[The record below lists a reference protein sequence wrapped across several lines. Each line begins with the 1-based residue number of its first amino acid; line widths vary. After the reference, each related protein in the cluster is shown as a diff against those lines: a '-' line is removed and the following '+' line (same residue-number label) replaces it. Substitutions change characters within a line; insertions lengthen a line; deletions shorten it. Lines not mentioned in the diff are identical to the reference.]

1 MTPKYAKVSQIADR
15 FRVSVDAV
23 YLWIR
28 QGKIPSD
35 CVARI
40 AGTVR
45 VDEEQFE
52 QRLRSGAL
60 FQPRGRKRPALPE
73 PESGKPL
80 VSKIAEDNFS
90 TVGNAPP
97 AEGNQSASVNCRA
110 PTANDIQAALTEG
123 KRKHAA
129 ELWQKLRT
137 SVGLHATKRYLYTTA
152 AQDRAEYYRWER
164 GELPDGSQA
173 DRDIRKVLLKPFS

>member
-1 MTPKYAKVSQIADR
+1 MTPKYAKVSEIADR

-28 QGKIPSD
+28 QGRIPAE

-60 FQPRGRKRPALPE
+60 CQPRGPKRTAPPE
-73 PESGKPL
+73 PETGKPL
-80 VSKIAEDNFS
+80 VSTMAEDSFA
-90 TVGNAPP
+90 TVGRGSGS
-97 AEGNQSASVNCRA
+97 EHRWAS
-110 PTANDIQAALTEG
+110 ESG
-123 KRKHAA
+123 
-129 ELWQKLRT
+129 
-137 SVGLHATKRYLYTTA
+137 SVQPGHPYDPEMVVTT
-152 AQDRAEYYRWER
+152 R
-164 GELPDGSQA
+164 
-173 DRDIRKVLLKPFS
+173 

>member
-1 MTPKYAKVSQIADR
+1 MTPRYAKVSEIADR

-60 FQPRGRKRPALPE
+60 CQPRGRKRSAE
-73 PESGKPL
+73 PTGKPL
-80 VSKIAEDNFS
+80 ITAIAEDS
-90 TVGNAPP
+90 VTTLGRGPG
-97 AEGNQSASVNCRA
+97 AEHRWTSETGSVQ
-110 PTANDIQAALTEG
+110 PE
-123 KRKHAA
+123 HPYSP
-129 ELWQKLRT
+129 EM
-137 SVGLHATKRYLYTTA
+137 VTA
-152 AQDRAEYYRWER
+152 AR
-164 GELPDGSQA
+164 
-173 DRDIRKVLLKPFS
+173 

>member
-1 MTPKYAKVSQIADR
+1 MTPRYAKVSEIANR

-28 QGKIPSD
+28 QGKIPAD

-60 FQPRGRKRPALPE
+60 CQRHGRKRHAPPE
-73 PESGKPL
+73 PEASRPL
-80 VSKIAEDNFS
+80 VSTIAEDNFT
-90 TVGNAPP
+90 TVRSGP
-97 AEGNQSASVNCRA
+97 A
-110 PTANDIQAALTEG
+110 TE
-123 KRKHAA
+123 H
-129 ELWQKLRT
+129 
-137 SVGLHATKRYLYTTA
+137 
-152 AQDRAEYYRWER
+152 RWTNES
-164 GELPDGSQA
+164 GTVEPGH
-173 DRDIRKVLLKPFS
+173 PFSPDMARTAR